1 MFVNITALTLLS
13 VGSDHLRNPVP
24 TVLQVK
30 ISSSPGH
37 NRPVCG
43 TVCSK
48 MTKEEFLELI
58 C

>member
-1 MFVNITALTLLS
+1 MFVNITWIWLS
-13 VGSDHLRNPVP
+13 AESDHLRNLVL
-24 TVLQVK
+24 TVLQTK